1 MTYEE
6 YIDSMIKEK
15 GLLLVHQ
22 LACAGQIK
30 EFTVSGTLVTF
41 IVADGW
47 EESFRFEDNQILHWT
62 EEDTFVSVGWNDALK
77 ILLGLKDAKSEAEAD
92 PDTLLFGQ
100 LKDKMVEKPLDV
112 D

>member
-1 MTYEE
+1 VTYEE
-6 YIDSMIKEK
+6 YIDSMIKER

-62 EEDTFVSVGWNDALK
+62 EDDTFVSVGWNDALK
-77 ILLGLKDAKSEAEAD
+77 ILLGIKDAYLEAALT
-92 PDTLLFGQ
+92 PDSLLFGQ
-100 LKDKMVEKPLDV
+100 LKPKIVEKPLELN
-112 D
+112 

>member
-62 EEDTFVSVGWNDALK
+62 EDDTFVSVGWNDALK
-77 ILLGLKDAKSEAEAD
+77 ILLGIKDAYLEAALT
-92 PDTLLFGQ
+92 PDSLLFSQ
-100 LKDKMVEKPLDV
+100 LKPKIVEKPLELN
-112 D
+112 